1 MIANDSATTLGRDQ
15 ERKMMKM
22 VEIEV
27 DQEIEIETQERLVD
41 EGAARKIKHQVFYSF
56 FEKKI

>member
-41 EGAARKIKHQVFYSF
+41 EGAARKIKKIKF
-56 FEKKI
+56 FTVS